1 MRHHVGKAP
10 RVYQEYPGGELTHG
24 TRLQRYRNGERISTV
39 VVESTVNQVVSK
51 RFCKKPKMP
60 WTKRAVHLL
69 LQTRVNTLNYEHSA
83 SRYN

>member
-1 MRHHVGKAP
+1 
-10 RVYQEYPGGELTHG
+10 
-24 TRLQRYRNGERISTV
+24 
-39 VVESTVNQVVSK
+39 VNQVVSK

-69 LQTRVNTLNYEHSA
+69 LHTRVKTLNHKLSE

>member
-1 MRHHVGKAP
+1 M
-10 RVYQEYPGGELTHG
+10 
-24 TRLQRYRNGERISTV
+24 ERISTG

-69 LQTRVNTLNYEHSA
+69 LQTQVKTLNYELSA